1 MIANNKGRK
10 EKKLWTENQK
20 GELVH
25 FKQYDTEYDE
35 ADGVVS
41 RINFLAMREYSIK
54 TWLFYIE
61 QTPSPYF

>member
-41 RINFLAMREYSIK
+41 RINFLAMRGVQYKE
-54 TWLFYIE
+54 L
-61 QTPSPYF
+61 